1 MISADTYTMI
11 IRGWPPTSIWAL
23 IVMLLCTGCSNRHP
37 GDDPDIPD
45 IWQALSPLV
54 VGNAGFIAGFVDD
67 QMLVIG
73 GTNWTDGNKAWLRD
87 AWSFPAGSTQ
97 WRTIQPLPA
106 PIAYA
111 AFGSNDRGVYWLGGS
126 DGVGTLDGFYRV
138 TNGSS
143 IDHVSDTGHKV
154 VYAGAAADDEALYI
168 VGGAEDVSDLS
179 TLSDRFLRVSLQTGK
194 VSLLPPYPGGA
205 VMLPAVVYTG
215 REILVF
221 GGARYDAA
229 TSQVVNVTDAY
240 AYSLQHTA
248 WRKLAPVPYARRG
261 MAACRLNAGTTLI
274 SGGYGSREGRPEEG
288 FIADAMTY
296 RVSDDRYLPATDLP
310 YAAMGQSLINNRGM
324 LYLLGGEDR
333 PRNRTSAF
341 YVYRVFRE

>member
-1 MISADTYTMI
+1 MI
-11 IRGWPPTSIWAL
+11 IKGWPPTSIWVL

-37 GDDPDIPD
+37 DDNPDISD
-45 IWQALSPLV
+45 IWQALSPLA

-138 TNGSS
+138 TNSSS
-143 IDHVSDTGHKV
+143 IEHVSDTGHKV
-154 VYAGAAADDEALYI
+154 VYAGAAADDDALYI

-179 TLSDRFLRVSLQTGK
+179 TLTDRFMRVSLETGEI
-194 VSLLPPYPGGA
+194 STLPAYPGGA
-205 VMLPAVVYTG
+205 VMLPAVVCTG
-215 REILVF
+215 EEVFVF
-221 GGARYDAA
+221 GGGRYNAA
-229 TSQVVNVTDAY
+229 GPGVVNAADAY
-240 AYSLQHTA
+240 AYSLQNKA
-248 WRKLAPVPYARRG
+248 WRRLAPLPHARRG
-261 MAACRLNAGTTLI
+261 MAACRLDTGTILI
-274 SGGYGSREGRPEEG
+274 GGGYGGITDQPEEG
-288 FIADAMTY
+288 FASDATTY
-296 RVSDDRYLPATDLP
+296 HLKDDRYLPAMDLP
-310 YAAMGQSLINNRGM
+310 YAAMGQSLINYRDT

-333 PRNRTSAF
+333 SRSRTAAF